1 MTRIDLT
8 TITEETARAALQ
20 SIDLS
25 ALASALQEA
34 HDIRL
39 SADPKEALSDDLSG
53 KLCNGAATAAH

>member
-8 TITEETARAALQ
+8 TITEETARAVLH

-39 SADPKEALSDDLSG
+39 SAEREEALSEDLSG
-53 KLCNGAATAAH
+53 RLCNGAATAGR